1 MMNDND
7 GVIEAF
13 ISITNCSK
21 EVATN
26 YLIATNYNLD
36 VAIDLYLNSDHTTN
50 FNINNYHHNTDKDI
64 HNNINHAKLNYELP
78 TTSSGEYYDVDHSTL
93 HTMDSNKNK
102 HILTKYNNNNNKNHN
117 YDIREPDKVKR
128 QRLVETYI
136 G

>member
-1 MMNDND
+1 MMMNDND

-21 EVATN
+21 ELATN

-36 VAIDLYLNSDHTTN
+36 VAIDLYLNSDYPT
-50 FNINNYHHNTDKDI
+50 NINNHHHNTEKDF
-64 HNNINHAKLNYELP
+64 HTNINNEELNYKLP
-78 TTSSGEYYDVDHSTL
+78 TPSSGEYYDVDDSTL
-93 HTMDSNKNK
+93 HTIDSNRNK
-102 HILTKYNNNNNKNHN
+102 HILTKYNHNNNNHN

>member
-1 MMNDND
+1 MNDND

-50 FNINNYHHNTDKDI
+50 FNINNYHHNTDKD
-64 HNNINHAKLNYELP
+64 KLNYDLP
-78 TTSSGEYYDVDHSTL
+78 ITSSGEYYDVDHSTL

>member
-1 MMNDND
+1 MMMMNDDD

-21 EVATN
+21 EVAAN

-36 VAIDLYLNSDHTTN
+36 VAIDLYLNSDHPTN
-50 FNINNYHHNTDKDI
+50 IHNYHHNTEKDF
-64 HNNINHAKLNYELP
+64 HNDINHEELNYKIP
-78 TTSSGEYYDVDHSTL
+78 TTSSGESYDVDHCTL
-93 HTMDSNKNK
+93 HTMDSNRNK
-102 HILTKYNNNNNKNHN
+102 HISTKYNNNNHSHN
-117 YDIREPDKVKR
+117 CDIREPDKVKR